1 MKFSGI
7 YSIPFFFF
15 FPLEKC
21 ALCIFLRKSIPAAH
35 IGYFCCI
42 KGSNM
47 TQDSKEKGTEMK
59 LKTEMYELR
68 AKSILLGN
76 QAN

>member
-1 MKFSGI
+1 
-7 YSIPFFFF
+7 
-15 FPLEKC
+15 
-21 ALCIFLRKSIPAAH
+21 
-35 IGYFCCI
+35 
-42 KGSNM
+42 M
-47 TQDSKEKGTEMK
+47 TQDSREKGTEMR